1 MDPESLYEFMHYI
14 AQIIV
19 SGAYNNSWLAQM
31 PAKLQPHL
39 LIVGKWLSQALG
51 Y

>member
-1 MDPESLYEFMHYI
+1 MDPESLYEFMHYL

-19 SGAYNNSWLAQM
+19 NGAYNNSWLAQL
-31 PAKLQPHL
+31 PVKLQPHL
-39 LIVGKWLSQALG
+39 LIVGKTLAAWLG